1 MKLSGGY
8 GPVLDHAELERL
20 LYALARSVII
30 DGRGGREAPAVFI
43 WGPPGVGKSD
53 TVRRVAARLAEESGR
68 RLVEYEG
75 VETHRMV
82 SKEPEKYLVLVD
94 IRASQLE
101 PSDVQ
106 GLPRLV
112 EEDGAVYTV
121 WAAPLW
127 ARILSLPGIA
137 GILFLD
143 EVNLASPLVQAA
155 LYQVILER
163 RVGSL
168 HLSNRVFVVA
178 AGNREQID
186 NPYARPLAPP
196 LANRFVHVTLE
207 CPDPTSW
214 LRWAEANGVHPWIR
228 EYIASSAAGGKNP
241 LCGMRAVGESHAFPT
256 PRSWEFASSLLKRC
270 QEAGGCKR
278 IEDDD
283 TVMMIAAA
291 VGNHA
296 ANEWKIWAE
305 VMRGLPSPK
314 TLAKNPEKLA
324 EVLSSVRARG
334 ESMAAYY
341 ILARVAYAA
350 LDDPEVYANFL
361 LSLENVIRKARL
373 TTDYFNAIVSLTH
386 PLARDKLEK
395 LRSKN
400 PKLYQQLNALLTRYY
415 TMQPVM

>member
-8 GPVLDHAELERL
+8 GPVVTHEELERI
-20 LYALARSVII
+20 LYSLAHSVVVE
-30 DGRGGREAPAVFI
+30 GRGAREAPALFI

-53 TVRRVAARLAEESGR
+53 TVRRVAERLAGEAGR
-68 RLVEYEG
+68 VLVEYEG
-75 VETHRMV
+75 LETFERV
-82 SKEPEKYLVLVD
+82 RREPEKHLVLVD

-106 GLPRLV
+106 GLPRFV
-112 EEDGAVYTV
+112 ESGDGVYTV

-127 ARILSLPGIA
+127 ARTLSLRGVA

-168 HLSNRVFVVA
+168 RLSPRVFVVA
-178 AGNREQID
+178 AGNREQVD
-186 NPYARPLAPP
+186 NPYASPLAPP

-207 CPDPTSW
+207 CPEPQAW
-214 LRWAEANGVHPWIR
+214 LRWAEAHDIHPWIR
-228 EYIASSAAGGKNP
+228 EYIASMAAAGRNP
-241 LCGMRAVGESHAFPT
+241 LCGFEAMRDSHAFPT

-270 QEAGGCKR
+270 QETGGCKA
-278 IEDDD
+278 IDGDD
-283 TVMMIAAA
+283 TAAVIAAA
-291 VGNHA
+291 VGTNE
-296 ANEWKIWAE
+296 ANEWLTWAQ

-314 TLAKNPEKLA
+314 TLASNPEKLA
-324 EVLSSVRARG
+324 EVLRSKAREG
-334 ESMAAYY
+334 MAAYY

-350 LDDPEVYANFL
+350 TEDPELYARFI
-361 LSLENVIRKARL
+361 LSLERVVREAGLAMDYVSAVIGM
-373 TTDYFNAIVSLTH
+373 TH
-386 PLARDKLEK
+386 TLMREKLHR

-400 PKLYQQLNALLTRYY
+400 PALHKQLEAFLRRFYY
-415 TMQPVM
+415 LQAVA